1 MDNKYFRLP
10 DDSDLLRDVDS
21 VESHFKTLGDLESEN
36 EDEYFRLPDDR
47 ELLRDDDSED
57 KYFQN
62 ARDLRLPDDIEEV
75 RDADRRFKQLG
86 DLENENE
93 DEYFRLP
100 DDRELLRDDDSEDKY
115 FQASGDLI
123 LPDDI
128 EELRDADKHFRALG
142 DLDEEVLEKDDLRLP
157 DEQINTSLSSLEKI
171 NNYLLTVVSGKR
183 YEPVCELGVLM
194 GGGRMVVNLQQLQN
208 LVDTGH
214 NIIWANVI
222 NADRGLIEIEVQK
235 YVYDEELMEKRR
247 RF

>member
-1 MDNKYFRLP
+1 MDNKYFRLL
-10 DDSDLLRDVDS
+10 DDSDLLRDEDS
-21 VESHFKTLGDLESEN
+21 MESHFKTLGDLESEN

-62 ARDLRLPDDIEEV
+62 ARDLRLPDDIEEL
-75 RDADRRFKQLG
+75 RDTDRHFKQLG
-86 DLENENE
+86 DLE
-93 DEYFRLP
+93 
-100 DDRELLRDDDSEDKY
+100 
-115 FQASGDLI
+115 
-123 LPDDI
+123 
-128 EELRDADKHFRALG
+128 EEAL
-142 DLDEEVLEKDDLRLP
+142 EEDDLRLP

-222 NADRGLIEIEVQK
+222 NAERGMIEVEVQK
-235 YVYDEELMEKRR
+235 YVYDRELMERR
-247 RF
+247 SRF

>member
-1 MDNKYFRLP
+1 MDNKYFRLL
-10 DDSDLLRDVDS
+10 DDSDLLRDEDS
-21 VESHFKTLGDLESEN
+21 MESHFKTLGDLESEN

-62 ARDLRLPDDIEEV
+62 ARDLRLPDDIEEL
-75 RDADRRFKQLG
+75 RDADR
-86 DLENENE
+86 
-93 DEYFRLP
+93 
-100 DDRELLRDDDSEDKY
+100 
-115 FQASGDLI
+115 
-123 LPDDI
+123 
-128 EELRDADKHFRALG
+128 HFRPLG
-142 DLDEEVLEKDDLRLP
+142 DLDEEALEEDDLRLP

-194 GGGRMVVNLQQLQN
+194 GGGRMVVNLEQLQN

-214 NIIWANVI
+214 NIVFANVI
-222 NADRGLIEIEVQK
+222 NAERGMIEVEVQK